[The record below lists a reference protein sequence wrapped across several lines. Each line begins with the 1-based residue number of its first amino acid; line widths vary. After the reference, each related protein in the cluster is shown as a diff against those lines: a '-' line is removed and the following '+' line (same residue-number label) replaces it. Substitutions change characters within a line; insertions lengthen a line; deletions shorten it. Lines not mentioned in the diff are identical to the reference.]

1 MEIHRFI
8 DFEEIGGNMPYAA
21 LAWGMDP
28 DRLFT
33 LVVYIIGVYIRGF
46 SI

>member
-1 MEIHRFI
+1 VEIHRFI

-28 DRLFT
+28 DLLFT
-33 LVVYIIGVYIRGF
+33 LVVYIRGLYQRVF
-46 SI
+46 H